1 MPMIF
6 DLNIIGFI
14 QLTVHLK
21 IYLMEYEKHDFSLT
35 QTNITNVIVN
45 YIVLGSQKFSENM
58 NVWQAVLQKPYNIW
72 S

>member
-1 MPMIF
+1 MNLPMIF
-6 DLNIIGFI
+6 DLNIIRFI

-21 IYLMEYEKHDFSLT
+21 MHLMEYEKHDFSPT

-58 NVWQAVLQKPYNIW
+58 NV
-72 S
+72 